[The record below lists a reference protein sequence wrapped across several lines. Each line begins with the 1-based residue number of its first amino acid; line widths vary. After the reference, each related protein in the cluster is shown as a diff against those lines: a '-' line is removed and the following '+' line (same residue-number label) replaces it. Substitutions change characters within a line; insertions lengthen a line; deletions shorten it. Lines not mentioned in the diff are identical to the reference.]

1 MYQEYVFKTT
11 LKTMYGDEDGRAGGH
26 LCALL
31 ELLALALLE
40 QGLPLLGPLDAPAQ
54 GQHALQGL
62 LHWPA
67 VRLSLLGITRTAHV
81 THTHTDAHTHT
92 HTHTHTYIHTRT
104 PMVFTRYCHGIIT
117 LGALSAV
124 LELTT

>member
-1 MYQEYVFKTT
+1 MCLKTT

-26 LCALL
+26 LGALL

-62 LHWPA
+62 LHRPA

-81 THTHTDAHTHT
+81 TDAHTDAHTHPHT
-92 HTHTHTYIHTRT
+92 HTHTHAHANSVYSLLPWHHHFGCF
-104 PMVFTRYCHGIIT
+104 VSG
-117 LGALSAV
+117 S
-124 LELTT
+124 